1 VGAEAALPDALGQA
15 GLADII
21 ACQLPARRILCLVS
35 GRRHSEAFDIV
46 VVVGS
51 QGALPVARAV
61 LSGLPEDFPAPV
73 VYVQHR
79 AADPR
84 SMLAGLLDYHTR
96 LPVRDV
102 QDGEPVTAGVVHVPP
117 AGHETTIAGDGTFR
131 VADGPCAA
139 DPLMASAA
147 DVYGSRVLG
156 LVLSGRLRDGAEGLR
171 RIKQAGGRGLV
182 QAPETAEADSMPLAA
197 MATGCYDF
205 ALPPAQLR
213 DALVALVAVP
223 GAADLLAVRP
233 HPVTAVAAFS
243 PSQL

>member
-1 VGAEAALPDALGQA
+1 M
-15 GLADII
+15 
-21 ACQLPARRILCLVS
+21 LCLVS
-35 GRRHSEAFDIV
+35 ARRHGEAFEVV

-51 QGALPVARAV
+51 QGALPAARTL
-61 LSGLPEDFPAPV
+61 LSGLPEDFPAAV

-79 AADPR
+79 TAGPR
-84 SMLAGLLDYHTR
+84 SVLAGLLDYHAR

-102 QDGEPVTAGVVHVPP
+102 RDGEPVTAGVVHVPP
-117 AGHETTIAGDGTFR
+117 PAQETTIAGDGSFR
-131 VADGPCAA
+131 VADGRCAA

-147 DVYGSRVLG
+147 DVYGAAALG
-156 LVLSGRLRDGAEGLR
+156 VVLSGRLRDGAEGLR

-182 QAPETAEADSMPLAA
+182 QAPATAEADGMPLAA

-223 GAADLLAVRP
+223 GAADLLAVRA
-233 HPVTAVAAFS
+233 HPATTAAAFS